1 VTSAFAAV
9 DLGASSG
16 RVMVGTV
23 EDGRVRLDEVHR
35 FANVPVRVDGV
46 LTWDV
51 EALFDGM
58 LDGLRIASHRSPNSI
73 GIDGWAIDFA
83 LLDESGNLLGRPVHY
98 RDEHIACGVPRV
110 HAAVAPSL
118 LHARTGI
125 QFLPF
130 NTVYQLASHL
140 ESPELGAASTL
151 LLIPDLFVYWLTGK
165 VGAERTN
172 ASTTQLLDARSR
184 TWATDLMERIGIPTT
199 LFPTLIDPGTTL
211 GQVRPA
217 LLDRIQMRAPVPVTT
232 VASHDTA
239 SAVAAV
245 PARDDR
251 FAYIATGTWSL
262 AGVELSQPILDDDSR
277 TANFSNELG
286 VDGTVRFLR
295 NVMGLWV
302 LQESLRSWAAA
313 GTRVD
318 LEDLLSRAAHAPPL
332 AAVVDI
338 DDPVFVAP
346 GDMPERIA
354 QMCRR
359 TGQPAPQD
367 PVATVRCVVDSL
379 ALAHARAVGEAIRL
393 SGRDVDVV
401 HIVGGGARN
410 ALLCQATA
418 DACGLPVEAGPVEA
432 AAFGNVLLQARAA
445 NALQGG
451 LATLRDA
458 VRRSMSL
465 RRYEPTPDRS
475 AWVSASARVGQRL
488 P

>member
-1 VTSAFAAV
+1 
-9 DLGASSG
+9 
-16 RVMVGTV
+16 
-23 EDGRVRLDEVHR
+23 
-35 FANVPVRVDGV
+35 
-46 LTWDV
+46 
-51 EALFDGM
+51 
-58 LDGLRIASHRSPNSI
+58 
-73 GIDGWAIDFA
+73 
-83 LLDESGNLLGRPVHY
+83 
-98 RDEHIACGVPRV
+98 
-110 HAAVAPSL
+110 
-118 LHARTGI
+118 
-125 QFLPF
+125 
-130 NTVYQLASHL
+130 
-140 ESPELGAASTL
+140 
-151 LLIPDLFVYWLTGK
+151 
-165 VGAERTN
+165 
-172 ASTTQLLDARSR
+172 
-184 TWATDLMERIGIPTT
+184 
-199 LFPTLIDPGTTL
+199 
-211 GQVRPA
+211 
-217 LLDRIQMRAPVPVTT
+217 VPVTT